1 MTYEPKPPTRHEAL
15 SRGVS
20 TRKPPDS
27 VSVLA
32 NTPLHGGPSVHA
44 ATDGMCLPGAWRSAL
59 AGFAAADEP
68 AGRPA
73 PGVGPERLGR
83 IVREELNRKI

>member
-1 MTYEPKPPTRHEAL
+1 M
-15 SRGVS
+15 S
-20 TRKPPDS
+20 RKPIDS
-27 VSVLA
+27 VTVIA
-32 NTPLHGGPSVHA
+32 ATPLHGGPSVHA

-59 AGFAAADEP
+59 PGFAAADEP

-83 IVREELNRKI
+83 VVKHELERRI

>member
-20 TRKPPDS
+20 MRKPPDS

-32 NTPLHGGPSVHA
+32 SVPLHGGPSVHA

-73 PGVGPERLGR
+73 PGVGPERTGR